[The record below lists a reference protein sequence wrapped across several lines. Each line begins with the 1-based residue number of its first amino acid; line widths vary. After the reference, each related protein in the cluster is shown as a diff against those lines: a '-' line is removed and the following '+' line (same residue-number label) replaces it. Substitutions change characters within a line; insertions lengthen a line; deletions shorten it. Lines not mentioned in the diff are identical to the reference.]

1 MGLMPTYV
9 AMFRGINV
17 AGHKII
23 RMQDLRASFEALGF
37 RRVRTYV
44 QSGNVI
50 FESEKASL
58 KNLSKAIE
66 EKILSK
72 FGFSVKLVLRTSSE
86 MKQVVGDNPFL
97 KEKG

>member
-1 MGLMPTYV
+1 MPTYV

-17 AGHKII
+17 GGHKII
-23 RMQDLRASFEALGF
+23 KMQDLPASFEALGF
-37 RRVRTYV
+37 RQVRTYV

-50 FESEKASL
+50 FESEKVSS
-58 KNLSKAIE
+58 KSLSKGIE

-86 MKQVVGDNPFL
+86 MKQVVDDNSF
-97 KEKG
+97 